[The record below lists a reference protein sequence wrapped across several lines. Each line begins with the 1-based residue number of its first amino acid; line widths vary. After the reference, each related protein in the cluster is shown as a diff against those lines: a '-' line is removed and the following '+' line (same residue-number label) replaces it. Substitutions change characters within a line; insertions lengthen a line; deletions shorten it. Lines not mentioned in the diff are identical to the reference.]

1 MKFCPK
7 CKSMMVPKDDKLVC
21 RNCGYKMEKG
31 GEVILGQNM
40 RMRRCKYLSSTGKKS
55 SSGDEIF
62 ICKLT
67 GIRYASSSSKICNN
81 CEDFTPAGIEN
92 SEEEIVKLFPFEEFR
107 PSQKDVI
114 IKTHSNLSGGKNIIL
129 SAPTGFGKSAVNITL
144 CRHYKSYYVV
154 ATKNLQDQIEE
165 NFGGYVSLLK
175 GRSNYM
181 CSITKRTCA
190 DCIKLLGVCPY
201 NGGRLHCD
209 DCEDP
214 CPCKDCAYERAKRK
228 AEHAQIVVTNMS
240 MLMTARFLKK
250 RDLIIVDEAHKLEDT
265 IMSNLSITF
274 RRDQFRFPLLDDFR
288 SYIPFLQEYRDE
300 LEVRRENI
308 LKEIKG
314 HLSNKIMSRLKDM
327 NMIENSIDK
336 IDFILND
343 YDRFKEEWGIKKF
356 KKTDGIN
363 NIDMLSFFPITA
375 KRFLNMILGKG
386 DRFVLSSATPPFK
399 EELGSFGDNVEV
411 IEVSSA
417 FPVKNRP
424 IYLDYVGYM
433 SLSNRAKTIPKMAE
447 KIKELATERTVVHCH
462 SYKITND
469 IAKYLDYDCILQRQ
483 GKREEGLRQ
492 FKDGKCKI
500 FLSVN
505 MEDGISLDDDLCRVN
520 ILAKVPYPNLK
531 DPQIQKRRELEGDTF
546 MNIMVARKITQAY
559 GRTTRSEND
568 WSHFYILDS
577 NFKSFFRRNRELFP
591 RWFKEAMVEDAS

>member
-1 MKFCPK
+1 
-7 CKSMMVPKDDKLVC
+7 
-21 RNCGYKMEKG
+21 
-31 GEVILGQNM
+31 M

-55 SSGDEIF
+55 SSGNEIF

-67 GIRYASSSSKICNN
+67 GIRYASSSPKICNN
-81 CEDFTPAGIEN
+81 CEDFTPADRKDNGKRNLDEN
-92 SEEEIVKLFPFEEFR
+92 STNYNEETVKLFPFEEFR

-209 DCEDP
+209 DCDDP

-250 RDLIIVDEAHKLEDT
+250 RDLIIVDEAHELEDT
-265 IMSNLSITF
+265 IRSNLSITF
-274 RRDQFRFPLLDDFR
+274 RRDQFKFPLLDDFR

-300 LEVRRENI
+300 LKDRRED
-308 LKEIKG
+308 LLEEAKG
-314 HLSNKIMSRLKDM
+314 HLSNKITASRLRDM
-327 NMIENSIDK
+327 NMIENSIGK

-343 YDRFKEEWGIKKF
+343 YDRSKEEWGIKKF

-363 NIDMLSFFPITA
+363 KIDMLSFFPITA
-375 KRFLNMILGKG
+375 KRFLNVILGKG

-399 EELGSFGDNVEV
+399 EELGPFGDNVEV

-462 SYKITND
+462 SYGIAND

-483 GKREEGLRQ
+483 GKREEDLGQ
-492 FKDGKCKI
+492 FKDGGCKI

-505 MEDGISLDDDLCRVN
+505 MENGISLDDELCRVN

-531 DPQIQKRRELEGDTF
+531 DPQIQKRRELEGDRF

-559 GRTTRSEND
+559 GRATRSEND

-591 RWFKEAMVEDAS
+591 RWLKEAMVEDAS